1 MSAVLNAT
9 DKRYRE
15 LLATTLPRVIHSEAE
30 NVQCIAALEA
40 LHERNRLSPEQEQ
53 LSELLTLL
61 IDDFEGKNYQLNAA
75 SPVEIIRELM
85 GVNSLKQSDLV
96 DIFGTKSIVSE
107 VLSGKRELS
116 KAHIQRLCRRFH
128 VSPELFFPVA

>member
-30 NVQCIAALEA
+30 NEQCIAALEA